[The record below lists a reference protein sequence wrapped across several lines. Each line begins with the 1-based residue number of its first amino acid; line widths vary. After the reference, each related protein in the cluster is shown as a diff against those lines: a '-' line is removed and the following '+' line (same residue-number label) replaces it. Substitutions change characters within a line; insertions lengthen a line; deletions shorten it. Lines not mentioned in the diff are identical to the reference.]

1 VISSKNVYINEQSDW
16 DWKKQEELEIE
27 EIEEQPKV
35 MIPTPNTVISG
46 SARDKEV
53 VEITRN
59 GAASSSRSLG
69 REERNEDEEDE
80 PRQPRFRSL
89 NDIYNTT
96 CEVHLMCL
104 LADAENIT
112 FEEASRDE
120 KWRKAM
126 NSMPLKKMRLEN

>member
-59 GAASSSRSLG
+59 GEASSSRSLG

-120 KWRKAM
+120 K
-126 NSMPLKKMRLEN
+126 